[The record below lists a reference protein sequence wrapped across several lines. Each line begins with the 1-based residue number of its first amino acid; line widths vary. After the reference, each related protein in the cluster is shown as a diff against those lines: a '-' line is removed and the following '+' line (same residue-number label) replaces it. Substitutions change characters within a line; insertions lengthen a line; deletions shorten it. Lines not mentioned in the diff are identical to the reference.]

1 MRKILIADPELHY
14 LLKLQTKFFQKL
26 QDSYEIEIISDKNYF
41 ERVFSSPQN
50 ADCLIINEGWFDSR
64 LEKHNI
70 EHIVLLS
77 DELVSLGAKSA
88 DISSGLK
95 IPRHTSIEEIFNQV
109 RNFIKPT
116 GGTSKLSSSIIMFK
130 SATGGTGKTTLAL
143 ALAEYLADKYY
154 NVLYMNTQTFQT
166 FNYYLQNRSFIP
178 SSVAIQLQ
186 DDNVDVY
193 SVLKKF
199 ITKNKFYVLPP
210 FGMLLYSYG
219 LKSSIYTN
227 FIKGAKKEFDYIIID
242 GNNDVDADTAAQM
255 ALTDKIFLV
264 TLPGENYLFA
274 LKQMLRVIQ
283 TDKVVKICNKASMK
297 EPYVDEFISVFP
309 EEINSETISKFA
321 KTNDIKRLSLQ
332 LN

>member
-1 MRKILIADPELHY
+1 
-14 LLKLQTKFFQKL
+14 
-26 QDSYEIEIISDKNYF
+26 
-41 ERVFSSPQN
+41 
-50 ADCLIINEGWFDSR
+50 
-64 LEKHNI
+64 
-70 EHIVLLS
+70 
-77 DELVSLGAKSA
+77 
-88 DISSGLK
+88 
-95 IPRHTSIEEIFNQV
+95 
-109 RNFIKPT
+109 
-116 GGTSKLSSSIIMFK
+116 MFK

>member
-88 DISSGLK
+88 DITSGLK

-116 GGTSKLSSSIIMFK
+116 
-130 SATGGTGKTTLAL
+130 
-143 ALAEYLADKYY
+143 
-154 NVLYMNTQTFQT
+154 
-166 FNYYLQNRSFIP
+166 
-178 SSVAIQLQ
+178 
-186 DDNVDVY
+186 
-193 SVLKKF
+193 
-199 ITKNKFYVLPP
+199 
-210 FGMLLYSYG
+210 
-219 LKSSIYTN
+219 
-227 FIKGAKKEFDYIIID
+227 
-242 GNNDVDADTAAQM
+242 
-255 ALTDKIFLV
+255 
-264 TLPGENYLFA
+264 
-274 LKQMLRVIQ
+274 
-283 TDKVVKICNKASMK
+283 
-297 EPYVDEFISVFP
+297 
-309 EEINSETISKFA
+309 
-321 KTNDIKRLSLQ
+321 
-332 LN
+332 